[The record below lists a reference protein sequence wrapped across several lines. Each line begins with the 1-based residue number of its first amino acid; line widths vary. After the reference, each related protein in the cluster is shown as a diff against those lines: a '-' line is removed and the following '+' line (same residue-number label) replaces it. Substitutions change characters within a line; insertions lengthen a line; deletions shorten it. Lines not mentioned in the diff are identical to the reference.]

1 MYELDVHKDFC
12 VCRVMLEVRTADAI
26 RTHMSS
32 RRLAITF
39 CSYILILQIQFVCAM
54 ECFILHI
61 CTMCIVLLSV
71 LLNDSYEIKAKKL
84 EKRKRNPR
92 FYSNL
97 TSQKIKTFT
106 KQQVWSFFFKW
117 II

>member
-39 CSYILILQIQFVCAM
+39 CSYTYTSNS
-54 ECFILHI
+54 I
-61 CTMCIVLLSV
+61 CLCNGMFYFAYMYNVHCIVVCLIERL
-71 LLNDSYEIKAKKL
+71 I
-84 EKRKRNPR
+84 
-92 FYSNL
+92 
-97 TSQKIKTFT
+97 
-106 KQQVWSFFFKW
+106 
-117 II
+117 